1 MYTFGRGLHG
11 CVTRQRARLY
21 LKNRLLK
28 SSFAHTSTQDVL
40 YMPCAKRI
48 TLRLL
53 RDHERRVQLAEVS
66 KAGPGSPN
74 FS

>member
-48 TLRLL
+48 TLLLL
-53 RDHERRVQLAEVS
+53 RDH
-66 KAGPGSPN
+66 
-74 FS
+74 